1 MVVPDSEKCVFKNE
15 AAPPGKAG
23 FFLQLFPEVL
33 VAKFLI
39 H

>member
-15 AAPPGKAG
+15 AAPPDKAG
-23 FFLQLFPEVL
+23 FFLQLFPAVL